1 MKNRKAIMAARNSSM
16 VQRHDDSLILRT
28 AALIILPL
36 QLLFS
41 VFLLLRGHDE
51 PGGGFIGGLV
61 ASGAF
66 SLYLF
71 AFGIKALNRLFWVSP
86 KDILSI
92 GLLLGLLATL
102 PSLLLGQAFF
112 TAQWAEFYFAGTL
125 VKLSTVLIF
134 DIGVYLAVIG
144 TLMTMFVAI
153 AEVPIDRKQPW
164 K

>member
-1 MKNRKAIMAARNSSM
+1 MKQHQDIIKARNTSM
-16 VQRHDDSLILRT
+16 VLRHDDSLILRT

-36 QLLFS
+36 QLVFS

-71 AFGIKALNRLFWVSP
+71 AFGIKALNRLFFISP
-86 KDILSI
+86 KDILAV

-102 PSLLLGQAFF
+102 PALLFGKPFF
-112 TAQWAEFYFAGTL
+112 SALWFEFYLTGTL
-125 VKLSTVLIF
+125 VKLSTVLVF
-134 DIGVYLAVIG
+134 DVGVYLAVIG
-144 TLMTMFVAI
+144 TLMTMFMAI
-153 AEVPIDRKQPW
+153 ADVKVDRT
-164 K
+164 

>member
-1 MKNRKAIMAARNSSM
+1 MKQHKETLEARNSSM
-16 VQRHDDSLILRT
+16 VLRHDDSLILRT

-36 QLLFS
+36 QLIFS

-71 AFGIKALNRLFWVSP
+71 AFGIKALNRLFWISS
-86 KDILSI
+86 KDILAI
-92 GLLLGLLATL
+92 GLILGLIATL
-102 PSLLLGQAFF
+102 PALVLDQSFF
-112 TAQWAEFYFAGTL
+112 TALWFEFYLAGTL
-125 VKLSTVLIF
+125 VKLSNVLVF

-144 TLMTMFVAI
+144 TLMTMFTAI
-153 AEVPIDRKQPW
+153 ADAKVDRT
-164 K
+164 